1 MTDDHRKNYLK
12 SKNVLDYNIIKRR
25 ERNGNFRYFTPS
37 ARHKD
42 RTPFRKIIRNATITK
57 ESSKLT
63 ERPNIRNSRTYKND
77 LFINNDNSLSMI
89 SNRIINFNNSYN
101 YPINDK
107 KVVLFTE
114 PPKKLSDYILK
125 NKSPQK
131 IYKLIYLNED
141 DINYL
146 MDEDDNM
153 YNNYYSIRDYRQFL
167 FNRRKPKSNINE
179 NDYNNYLF
187 NKLHNHNNKSYNLN
201 TYADKSFID
210 FYRKDNYICIGN
222 DIFSNNQNN
231 DQLKVVKI
239 QSLWRGYQTRKFML
253 RILNKYYKMMKIIN
267 CLNRILYKH
276 SKLNFKDFFNSIS
289 QKKNNIY
296 TYNNINKN
304 IARNKK
310 IIPVSVS
317 SISFRYGKKNKNK
330 YQKENLNKPNIIDN
344 NNNINICIPGKKK
357 IYAPPPKNNLVVYRR
372 KNNAIQKS
380 PVFTKKKL
388 DIKSKDKI
396 ILRAKTKGF
405 EIYTKLNYKNKRN
418 LGINKIKKFIIRKN
432 ALLYFPLLLY
442 RLRILE
448 KVNLIVFKYK
458 HLLKVFKIKEK
469 LGLYHYFH
477 KYRKN
482 ILSQTVNQ
490 IFIKNKDILNQ
501 KEIINDNYANN
512 NKNNLNDS
520 NPKKEN
526 NIANKNNNELLKM
539 LIIKKDITIKILS
552 LKYYFNKWEKKTKII
567 LDLKR
572 NKNIKKNYL
581 NKSTEMPRK
590 KFIKIKRIKSNNF
603 NDVTQPRNIGNGKGL
618 TNSFDID
625 IIKKM
630 KVSKLRLDK
639 GLSQELNKNN
649 EKEGNALF
657 IQKVASIF
665 KKIEDKDMKFQ
676 CFNYW
681 KKKTK
686 EIK

>member
-1 MTDDHRKNYLK
+1 MKDDHRKNYFK
-12 SKNVLDYNIIKRR
+12 NKNVLDYNIIKR
-25 ERNGNFRYFTPS
+25 ERNPKIRYFTPS
-37 ARHKD
+37 TRHEA
-42 RTPFRKIIRNATITK
+42 RTPFSKIKRNATITK
-57 ESSKLT
+57 ESSRLT
-63 ERPNIRNSRTYKND
+63 ERPNIRNSRTYKSD

-146 MDEDDNM
+146 RDEDDNM
-153 YNNYYSIRDYRQFL
+153 YNNYSSIIDYRSFL
-167 FNRRKPKSNINE
+167 LNKQKSKSNINE

-187 NKLHNHNNKSYNLN
+187 NKLHNHNNKSYNYN
-201 TYADKSFID
+201 TYDDNSFID
-210 FYRKDNYICIGN
+210 FYKRGNYICIGN
-222 DIFSNNQNN
+222 NIYSNNQNN

-253 RILNKYYKMMKIIN
+253 RILNNYYNKMKIIN
-267 CLNRILYKH
+267 CLHKILYKH
-276 SKLNFKDFFNSIS
+276 SKLNFKDFFRILS

-296 TYNNINKN
+296 TFNNNNKN
-304 IARNKK
+304 IERNKK
-310 IIPVSVS
+310 IIPVTVS
-317 SISFRYGKKNKNK
+317 SISFKYNKKNKNK

-344 NNNINICIPGKKK
+344 NNINICIPGKRK

-388 DIKSKDKI
+388 DVKSKDKI

-418 LGINKIKKFIIRKN
+418 LGINKIKKFIIKKN
-432 ALLYFPLLLY
+432 SLLYFPLLLY
-442 RLRILE
+442 RLKILE

-458 HLLKVFKIKEK
+458 RLLKVFKIKEK

-501 KEIINDNYANN
+501 KDLISDNNTNN

-520 NPKKEN
+520 NPKKES
-526 NIANKNNNELLKM
+526 NIANKNNNELLKIV
-539 LIIKKDITIKILS
+539 IIKKDITIKILS
-552 LKYYFNKWEKKTKII
+552 LKYYFNKWEKKIKNV

-572 NKNIKKNYL
+572 NKNIKNNYL

-590 KFIKIKRIKSNNF
+590 KFIKIKRIKSSNF
-603 NDVTQPRNIGNGKGL
+603 NDVTQPKNIDYRKGL

-639 GLSQELNKNN
+639 GLSKELNNNN
-649 EKEGNALF
+649 EKEGNSLF
-657 IQKVASIF
+657 IQKIASIF

-676 CFNYW
+676 SFNYW